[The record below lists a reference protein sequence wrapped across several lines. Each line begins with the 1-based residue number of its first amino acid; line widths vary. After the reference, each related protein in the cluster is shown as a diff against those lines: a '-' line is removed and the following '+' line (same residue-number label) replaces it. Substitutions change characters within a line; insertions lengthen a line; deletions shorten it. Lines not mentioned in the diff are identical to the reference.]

1 MDSRVSAT
9 GLKSV
14 ELDELTTNQIIINN
28 EGLQYFHKYNIFLP
42 TVTEGYYNLQEE
54 LDNIMISN
62 TTQDLELIQLET
74 RMGAAEGS
82 ITTLGAG
89 LLLTS
94 GGTLLA
100 LDLVNQKSWILF
112 FQKPLRSDIS
122 SNVYLDF
129 DTNYFKVDTSNNL
142 TLNDFWKKDIS
153 NNLYFTSGKI
163 GIGITNPGT
172 NYDLD
177 VLTNIN
183 CAEIY
188 RNGTPISSTLSLFLP
203 LTGGTLTGVLSG
215 TTISATNMTA
225 ATFSGSGA
233 SLNSLNASNVSSG
246 TLSISRGGIGTTTL
260 TANQILIGNT
270 TTSILQS
277 PNLTWDN
284 TTNTL
289 SSSNF
294 VGNGSQ
300 LTSLNASNVSLG
312 TLAITRGGIGTT
324 TLTANQIL
332 IGNTTT
338 SILQSPNLTWNNTTN
353 TLSSSNFV
361 GNGSGLTSLNA
372 SSIIS
377 GTLSVNGSGLNSL
390 NASNVTLGTLSVS
403 RGGIGTT
410 SLINNQVLL
419 GSGTNPINQSSNLLF
434 DTSNNRLGICKASP
448 NYTLDVSGNINGNNL
463 FLQNLSNANNTLINI
478 LSETN
483 DYNSKLIV
491 GSGYL
496 GSNRALSTFVDVSTC
511 QIITKTNNLY
521 IDSAL
526 NKSINI
532 NSEGQGN
539 INSYGPWTHNSDL
552 SANNIKATSFIENNV
567 SLINKYVKKHG
578 FSFVTATPIAIVS
591 TPYFKY
597 DINLNNYTTTINF
610 DGLVPTRKFRIM
622 TWLKSGYH
630 EVSPTSN
637 LDYEIIMSNPA
648 SAGAGGLGSAGLNIQ
663 AYSLSD
669 AKNYKLDKTSSTG
682 QFILRNSFNYLS
694 YVSTV
699 QNTNIA
705 CLIIDYF

>member
-1 MDSRVSAT
+1 MGASIVDINALLNITTATAGTALLTGSNALALAATKNNIINWNYPLYYDSSDNAFFKYDV
-9 GLKSV
+9 KYF
-14 ELDELTTNQIIINN
+14 ELD
-28 EGLQYFHKYNIFLP
+28 
-42 TVTEGYYNLQEE
+42 V
-54 LDNIMISN
+54 
-62 TTQDLELIQLET
+62 
-74 RMGAAEGS
+74 
-82 ITTLGAG
+82 
-89 LLLTS
+89 
-94 GGTLLA
+94 
-100 LDLVNQKSWILF
+100 
-112 FQKPLRSDIS
+112 
-122 SNVYLDF
+122 
-129 DTNYFKVDTSNNL
+129 SNNL
-142 TLNDFWKKDIS
+142 TFNNIFWKKDIS
-153 NNLYFTSGKI
+153 NNLFYTGGKV
-163 GIGITNPGT
+163 GIGLTNP
-172 NYDLD
+172 NYPLEISGN
-177 VLTNIN
+177 LNLN
-183 CAEIY
+183 AGEIY
-188 RNGTPISSTLSLFLP
+188 RSGVSLSSTLSNFLP
-203 LTGGTLTGVLSG
+203 LTGGILQGNLTG
-215 TTISATNMTA
+215 TTISATNFSGS
-225 ATFSGSGA
+225 TFSGSGD
-233 SLNSLNASNVSSG
+233 SLTNLNASNVSSG
-246 TLSISRGGIGTTTL
+246 TLAITRGGIGTTTL
-260 TANQILIGNT
+260 SSNQILIGNAA
-270 TTSILQS
+270 TSILQS
-277 PNLTWDN
+277 PNLTWNN
-284 TTNTL
+284 TNNTL
-289 SSSNF
+289 SATNF

-324 TLTANQIL
+324 TLTSNQIL
-332 IGNTTT
+332 IGNAAT

-353 TLSSSNFV
+353 TLSASNFV

-434 DTSNNRLGICKASP
+434 DTSNNRLGICKTSP

-463 FLQNLSNANNTLINI
+463 YLQNLSNANNTIINI

-491 GSGYL
+491 GSGYI
-496 GSNRALSTFVDVSTC
+496 GSNRAISSFVDVSTC

-539 INSYGPWTHNSDL
+539 INSYGPWTHNNDL
-552 SANNIKATSFIENNV
+552 SANNIKATAFIENNV
-567 SLINKYVKKHG
+567 SLINKYVKKYG
-578 FSFVTATPIAIVS
+578 FSFLTATPIAIVS

-597 DINLNNYTTTINF
+597 DINLNNYTTIINF
-610 DGLVPTRKFRIM
+610 EGVVPTRKFRIM

-637 LDYEIIMSNPA
+637 LDYEIIMSNPTNN
-648 SAGAGGLGSAGLNIQ
+648 GNNGGQAGLNIQ

-669 AKNYKLDKTSSTG
+669 SKNYRLDKTSSTG

>member
-1 MDSRVSAT
+1 M
-9 GLKSV
+9 
-14 ELDELTTNQIIINN
+14 
-28 EGLQYFHKYNIFLP
+28 
-42 TVTEGYYNLQEE
+42 
-54 LDNIMISN
+54 DNIMISN
-62 TTQDLELIQLET
+62 TTQDLELIQLQQGLIT
-74 RMGAAEGS
+74 AQGN

-89 LLLTS
+89 LLLAAGEATA
-94 GGTLLA
+94 A
-100 LDLVNQKSWILF
+100 LDLANQKSWILF

-277 PNLTWDN
+277 PNLTW
-284 TTNTL
+284 
-289 SSSNF
+289 
-294 VGNGSQ
+294 
-300 LTSLNASNVSLG
+300 
-312 TLAITRGGIGTT
+312 
-324 TLTANQIL
+324 
-332 IGNTTT
+332 
-338 SILQSPNLTWNNTTN
+338 NNTTN
-353 TLSSSNFV
+353 TLSASNFV

-463 FLQNLSNANNTLINI
+463 YLQNLSNANNTLINI

-491 GSGYL
+491 GSGYI
-496 GSNRALSTFVDVSTC
+496 GSNRALSSFVDVSTC

-539 INSYGPWTHNSDL
+539 INSYGPWTHNNDL
-552 SANNIKATSFIENNV
+552 SANNIKATAFIENNV
-567 SLINKYVKKHG
+567 SLINKYVKKYG

-610 DGLVPTRKFRIM
+610 DSLVPTRKFRIM

>member
-277 PNLTWDN
+277 PNLTW
-284 TTNTL
+284 
-289 SSSNF
+289 
-294 VGNGSQ
+294 
-300 LTSLNASNVSLG
+300 
-312 TLAITRGGIGTT
+312 
-324 TLTANQIL
+324 
-332 IGNTTT
+332 
-338 SILQSPNLTWNNTTN
+338 NNTTN
-353 TLSSSNFV
+353 TLSASNFV

-419 GSGTNPINQSSNLLF
+419 GSGTNPKNQSSNLLF

-463 FLQNLSNANNTLINI
+463 FLHNLSNANNTLINI

>member
-277 PNLTWDN
+277 PNLTW
-284 TTNTL
+284 
-289 SSSNF
+289 
-294 VGNGSQ
+294 
-300 LTSLNASNVSLG
+300 
-312 TLAITRGGIGTT
+312 
-324 TLTANQIL
+324 
-332 IGNTTT
+332 
-338 SILQSPNLTWNNTTN
+338 NNTTN
-353 TLSSSNFV
+353 TLSASNFV

-434 DTSNNRLGICKASP
+434 DTNNNRLGICKASP

-491 GSGYL
+491 GSGYI
-496 GSNRALSTFVDVSTC
+496 GSNRAISSFVDVSTC